1 MKAGSKIFSIPIAFK
16 ECVNILHY
24 CRLIYK
30 YVTSL
35 KTIHPSE
42 DSQIRI
48 LSTWVL
54 LIIEEIKVKINDSS
68 IIYEGE
74 NIWLREKKL
83 REVTNEYSKKYN
95 Q

>member
-1 MKAGSKIFSIPIAFK
+1 M
-16 ECVNILHY
+16 
-24 CRLIYK
+24 
-30 YVTSL
+30 TSL